1 MIIIDLCT
9 SRSSFHRQQVCWNH
23 WHLVWCWSW
32 SYLMEDL
39 IGYRLCLFHGSN
51 QIQFEAGP
59 PKFEK
64 TWTEWSKQ
72 LTVSL
77 IVLVAS
83 ESFSSEAGVRLKVF
97 TKLLQQ
103 DKKFDPEQIWE
114 ILQVLESFLSGLLL
128 HDLKISK
135 KGITIFS
142 RIFVSKI
149 NLYARNS

>member
-1 MIIIDLCT
+1 
-9 SRSSFHRQQVCWNH
+9 
-23 WHLVWCWSW
+23 
-32 SYLMEDL
+32 MEDL
-39 IGYRLCLFHGSN
+39 IGYRLCLFHGPN
-51 QIQFEAGP
+51 QILFEAGP

-64 TWTEWSKQ
+64 TWTEWPKQ

-83 ESFSSEAGVRLKVF
+83 ESFSSEAGVGLKVF

-114 ILQVLESFLSGLLL
+114 ILQVLESFLLGLLL

-135 KGITIFS
+135 KGITLKSICMPE
-142 RIFVSKI
+142 II
-149 NLYARNS
+149 NDNVWQT